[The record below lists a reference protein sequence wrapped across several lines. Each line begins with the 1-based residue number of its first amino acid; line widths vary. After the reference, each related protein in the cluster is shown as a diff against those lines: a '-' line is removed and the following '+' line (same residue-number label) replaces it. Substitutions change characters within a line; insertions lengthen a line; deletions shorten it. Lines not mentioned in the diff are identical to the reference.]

1 MTTLKTW
8 LVAAALVAAAT
19 LPIQGAPVIADVQIV
34 QTGDSSWVVRVRA
47 SEGQAFDVVEA
58 GTPFVVRLH
67 GATLSAERAPLGPVP
82 FGSLTL
88 AQDAQGVELRVTLA
102 DSSLQVHASQG
113 ESPDVVR
120 LTVTRVD

>member
-1 MTTLKTW
+1 MTTLRVW
-8 LVAAALVAAAT
+8 FVAAALVAAAT
-19 LPIQGAPVIADVQIV
+19 LPIQGAPVVADVQIV

-47 SEGQAFDVVEA
+47 SEGQAFDVVEP

-67 GATLSAERAPLGPVP
+67 GATLSPERAPIGPVP

-88 AQDAQGVELRVTLA
+88 AQDAQGVELRVTLDA
-102 DSSLQVHASQG
+102 GLHVKAAQG

-120 LTVTRVD
+120 LTVSRID